1 MWRDLKLPRPD
12 LLLKFFQVLTVV
24 PDEYD
29 AVALTEGFYKFI
41 QIAFI
46 AILRNH
52 NCMRRESNIK
62 LSIAS

>member
-29 AVALTEGFYKFI
+29 AVAFTEGFFLNLFKLHLSRYY
-41 QIAFI
+41 
-46 AILRNH
+46 AITLDATR
-52 NCMRRESNIK
+52 K
-62 LSIAS
+62 